1 DTKIIL
7 DRHYYDSQ
15 TSKRNYLGD
24 GYELASKLHEKGYTN
39 LFMITGDEPDCEA
52 SHDYLT
58 VVFKEDDEKI
68 AAIIKHNL

>member
-1 DTKIIL
+1 
-7 DRHYYDSQ
+7 
-15 TSKRNYLGD
+15 
-24 GYELASKLHEKGYTN
+24 
-39 LFMITGDEPDCEA
+39 A